1 MAWSESFLANRRK
14 DWISKIGKAQYYA
27 SGTWYDGN
35 ITLKEVQGVN
45 AVIRFATDDNK
56 ALTITEIRLIDTGGN
71 LAFSEKRTIEK
82 SEDQGAL
89 IQISAPIIEA

>member
-1 MAWSESFLANRRK
+1 M
-14 DWISKIGKAQYYA
+14 
-27 SGTWYDGN
+27 
-35 ITLKEVQGVN
+35 N

-71 LAFSEKRTIEK
+71 VAFSEKRTIEK

-89 IQISAPIIEA
+89 R